1 MRPLLATVILLSAAA
16 VPGQAFVPKPRAT
29 TPAARHSVH
38 QPGFEGTWLAEIVA
52 PGNHKR
58 VLLEIFGE
66 DAPLTASANNSTAS
80 SEKLHASADGIQLR
94 LELDAP
100 AASFEGAMHPE
111 GSQIIGKW
119 SQDGDDC
126 WVVFR
131 RL

>member
-16 VPGQAFVPKPRAT
+16 VPGQAFVPKPRAAS
-29 TPAARHSVH
+29 PAARHSLH
-38 QPGFEGTWLAEIVA
+38 QPGFEGTWLAEIVV

-66 DAPLTASANNSTAS
+66 DAPLAAPVRTSKAS
-80 SEKLHASADGIQLR
+80 SEKLQASADGIQLR